1 MCAPLWVHH
10 PSHEPTPHR
19 TSPTTQLDPDH
30 KLLLRSSLP
39 LLKSRN
45 CGVVLAVCSLH
56 YYCGTQTE
64 ATCAQLGKSLVRI
77 SRNRREIAF
86 VVLQAIAAMAWER
99 PGMFRPFLPD
109 FFVKATDPSFCRAL
123 KLDIL
128 TALVEAGNVTAVL
141 RELQSYVK
149 HGDKD
154 FVCAAVRAVGR
165 VADAQPEVA
174 HRCLH
179 GLMGLLACVRSER
192 VAGQAVVVIRQLLQ
206 QRRASSAAGDAED
219 DEEGGLGL
227 RLGPVVKQL
236 ASVLISDKGQRVG
249 AEARA
254 SLVWIVGE
262 FIGAV
267 RPAAPDVLRL
277 LAKGFPDE
285 PAPVKMQ
292 LVNLAVK
299 LYLHHHKHR
308 PRPAA
313 AAARVSLLGGGGE
326 SSNGNGG
333 AAEQGEGEH
342 EDDDDAVSKLVR
354 YVLEL
359 ARFDTNY
366 DIRDRTRLLTASL
379 GLAPE
384 GNGQAAAAAGVDAAA
399 LVALRAKAEE
409 VFLPPKLPPLTLQG
423 RAAAPGG
430 RGGLTVG
437 SLSWMLHHK
446 VPGYQELPDWAPLP
460 SDPTIRDPPRAP
472 AAPTAPAEE
481 GGGAGAGMGGRVEG
495 MFYSE
500 DDEGGSSSYESGEA
514 SSSGSGGSSSDLGS
528 YSVDSDDDSGSESD
542 DAFSSA
548 HSESGSRASPSPSS
562 EESGSESGYSSS
574 SSSDSGSASV
584 SSFYSSDGDDGGAGG
599 GGGNGRGGGHQK
611 AGSDGRRA
619 GYDELGLGLSP
630 PRLPKPPGASSSD
643 DAGLL
648 DLEAY
653 ASSKKKTKGTAAAAA
668 AAGGGE
674 RGGGGD
680 LATILQ
686 GLNAASLGGGL
697 SASASSAAAA
707 PQLSAPREL
716 LRPEAAG
723 GLRVEAAF
731 ARGRAEA
738 KGDVHAV
745 VLRFAHTGRSGPP
758 LRHIR
763 VAAAGAADHPRLVPP
778 LPELPVL
785 ELGAV
790 RDVRLALDLK
800 VRCSGLLLLLQGLCA
815 CVLNT

>member
-1 MCAPLWVHH
+1 MWHV
-10 PSHEPTPHR
+10 PSSSASLSHTSTRPTRPN
-19 TSPTTQLDPDH
+19 SPQLDPDH

-45 CGVVLAVCSLH
+45 CGVVLAVCALH
-56 YYCGTQTE
+56 HYCGTQTE

-86 VVLQAIAAMAWER
+86 VVLQAIAAMARER
-99 PGMFRPFLPD
+99 PAMFRPFLPD

-128 TALVEAGNVTAVL
+128 TALVEAGNATAVL

-149 HGDKD
+149 HGDKA

-174 HRCLH
+174 PRCLH
-179 GLMGLLACVRSER
+179 GLMGLLACVRSEN

-206 QRRASSAAGDAED
+206 QRRAAAAAGDDDAAAE
-219 DEEGGLGL
+219 G
-227 RLGPVVKQL
+227 LGPVVKQL
-236 ASVLISDKGQRVG
+236 ASVLISEKGQRVG

-277 LAKGFPDE
+277 LARGFADE
-285 PAPVKMQ
+285 PVPVKMQ

-308 PRPAA
+308 PQPPAA
-313 AAARVSLLGGGGE
+313 AAPSLLGGGGGE
-326 SSNGNGG
+326 GESNGNGG
-333 AAEQGEGEH
+333 AAEEKGE
-342 EDDDDAVSKLVR
+342 DDAVSKLVR

-379 GLAPE
+379 GLAPD
-384 GNGQAAAAAGVDAAA
+384 GGIGGGGGGVDAAA

-409 VFLPPKLPPLTLQG
+409 VFLPPKLPPLTQQG
-423 RAAAPGG
+423 PAAAGGGG

-472 AAPTAPAEE
+472 AAPASASAGAEA
-481 GGGAGAGMGGRVEG
+481 GMAGGAVEG

-500 DDEGGSSSYESGEA
+500 DEGGSGSSSYESGDE
-514 SSSGSGGSSSDLGS
+514 SSSGGGGSSSELGS
-528 YSVDSDDDSGSESD
+528 YSDEQEEDSGSDSD
-542 DAFSSA
+542 ASSFY
-548 HSESGSRASPSPSS
+548 SESGSGASPSPSS
-562 EESGSESGYSSS
+562 EGASGSDSGYSSS
-574 SSSDSGSASV
+574 SSSSSSGSASG
-584 SSFYSSDGDDGGAGG
+584 SSFDDSSDSDHGAGAR
-599 GGGNGRGGGHQK
+599 GGNGRGGGGGGKGHRK
-611 AGSDGRRA
+611 AGSEGRRA

-630 PRLPKPPGASSSD
+630 PRPQKPSASAPSD

-653 ASSKKKTKGTAAAAA
+653 ASAKTKKG
-668 AAGGGE
+668 AG
-674 RGGGGD
+674 GGGGD
-680 LATILQ
+680 LAAILQ
-686 GLNAASLGGGL
+686 GLNTASLGDGGSGCGGL
-697 SASASSAAAA
+697 SASAASSSAGAA
-707 PQLSAPREL
+707 QLSAPREL
-716 LRPEAAG
+716 LRAEAAG

-731 ARGRAEA
+731 ARDGGGGEG

-745 VLRFAHTGRSGPP
+745 VLRFAHTGQQGGAP
-758 LRHIR
+758 LRHLR

-778 LPELPVL
+778 LPEVPVL
-785 ELGAV
+785 EPGAV
-790 RDVRLALDLK
+790 KDVRLVLDLK
-800 VRCSGLLLLLQGLCA
+800 VRCMCMCVGFVGLCWG
-815 CVLNT
+815 VLTCAI